1 MTDYDALQLARAI
14 SANRDIRDAAKQAA
28 RAHCQRLAVGEAFS
42 MKVPVG
48 QPAKRDTCRAINQ
61 VAYGILGAGN
71 YQLMTNRFDGIV
83 TVKRTGP
90 PPDPAAGCCNGDPL
104 ATSSGDVLPMTD
116 AFESAIPRTTMDI
129 PAPPKP
135 EVRVVSVVE
144 PILQFFAYAHLP
156 PHLQAVSMRFYDLAQ
171 HVTSSLPRNPERS
184 VALRKLLE
192 AKDAAVRARLF
203 Q

>member
-1 MTDYDALQLARAI
+1 MTDYDALELARAI

-28 RAHCQRLAVGEAFS
+28 RAACQKLAVGEAFS
-42 MKVPVG
+42 LTVPLG

-71 YQLMTNRFDGIV
+71 YQLITNRYDGVV
-83 TVKRTGP
+83 TIKRIGIGP
-90 PPDPAAGCCNGDPL
+90 GAPPAVNG
-104 ATSSGDVLPMTD
+104 ARGEALPMID
-116 AFESAIPRTTMDI
+116 ACMTIP
-129 PAPPKP
+129 PAPKP
-135 EVRVVSVVE
+135 ESDAVE

-156 PHLQAVSMRFYDLAQ
+156 PHLQAVSMRFYDVAQ
-171 HVTSSLPRNPERS
+171 HVVSSLPRNPERS